1 MIELDD
7 GRVRA
12 FEAGLAS
19 LIARLGGA
27 PDPARI
33 AQGVQNLCEALAES
47 ARDGRS
53 LSPGEVASIRA
64 SKLVAHAIPAAAYR
78 DPHTLGVLRAEVRAL
93 AARLLDAR
101 ALW

>member
-1 MIELDD
+1 VGELDD
-7 GRVRA
+7 DRVRA

-27 PDPARI
+27 PDPVRI
-33 AQGVQNLCEALAES
+33 AAAVQNLREALAES
-47 ARDGRS
+47 ATDGRS
-53 LSPGEVASIRA
+53 LSPSEVVRIRA

-78 DPHTLGVLRAEVRAL
+78 DPHTLGVLRAEVRTL
-93 AARLLDAR
+93 AARLFDAR